1 MENNEASTDVA
12 APHYT
17 ITSPSVAA
25 NANNNGV
32 IASDATDVSAAFGQQ
47 EAAVEARCHPQDVR
61 IVHTVGLDME
71 STSSTAVAVTP
82 KNGTTSDLE
91 ATITTAVAVETMP
104 TKEEGLLSNN
114 VVANKSDKKT
124 NRVNKYNNINN
135 INNNNNNNNCSSNNR
150 YNNNSDATV
159 VGSDACDDDVAVV
172 VEDENRMTSGLQRS
186 TNPSSRPIFATST
199 SSITTEV
206 SPSSST
212 GDAREDETSPR
223 KTTRAANT
231 SSLNLSLH
239 SSSPSSPS
247 AGPTEA
253 PTTRST
259 PTRRTTPVPSLEL
272 QSEVTFRQM
281 QQERQA
287 GVSGTPN
294 TTPTSAIMR
303 TPPSPRA
310 AHVILPLPRVTVTS
324 PSDLSP
330 PCNSSTTTLL
340 MDEEDEEET
349 VVTHSPPSPQSP
361 TSPTIPLT
369 PPPTPPP
376 PRSLVII
383 PMSANPML
391 TTTANGVVGI
401 GMIEPPLDM
410 MNMIDMP
417 PPPPYEGLVKADDS
431 NRQSGGY
438 GLSHMDTLPSYAV
451 ATDLPTY
458 EEAERAKANEMRE
471 NPGHD
476 FQNNRDQ
483 TTASHLSNSSQQSGG
498 SRSGYPDDDRVPTY
512 DPYHLT
518 GVSIGTDWI
527 FLCTFAISFLFN
539 WLGFL
544 ISLCITNTVAGR
556 CGALSGLGLSM
567 VKWVVIMKHNT
578 MAQGF
583 LQGDSWVWWILMVCG
598 FLLFL
603 RGCIQ
608 YVNMKYEWKR
618 IFSRLQQMYF
628 S

>member
-1 MENNEASTDVA
+1 MASEASTAMA
-12 APHYT
+12 AHYTT
-17 ITSPSVAA
+17 ITSTSATT
-25 NANNNGV
+25 NANNNET
-32 IASDATDVSAAFGQQ
+32 IASDIADVSTTFAQQGPAVESQYHPQ
-47 EAAVEARCHPQDVR
+47 EAR

-71 STSSTAVAVTP
+71 SSTSTTVAVTP
-82 KNGTTSDLE
+82 KNSTTSNLD
-91 ATITTAVAVETMP
+91 ATITTAVAAVETTMAS
-104 TKEEGLLSNN
+104 EEGLLSNN
-114 VVANKSDKKT
+114 VVANKYDKT
-124 NRVNKYNNINN
+124 NHLNKYNNNN
-135 INNNNNNNNCSSNNR
+135 YTNNNHC
-150 YNNNSDATV
+150 NNNSESTV
-159 VGSDACDDDVAVV
+159 VGSSGVCDD
-172 VEDENRMTSGLQRS
+172 VESEERMKREPQRMTDR
-186 TNPSSRPIFATST
+186 SSRQILPTST
-199 SSITTEV
+199 SSITTEA
-206 SPSSST
+206 SSSST
-212 GDAREDETSPR
+212 EAAGDE
-223 KTTRAANT
+223 NT
-231 SSLNLSLH
+231 SIRAFEDAHNNSLTPPYS
-239 SSSPSSPS
+239 S
-247 AGPTEA
+247 AGPAEA

-259 PTRRTTPVPSLEL
+259 PTRRSTPIPSLEL
-272 QSEVTFRQM
+272 QPEVTFQQL

-287 GVSGTPN
+287 GISGTPN

-310 AHVILPLPRVTVTS
+310 ASVILPLPRVTVTS

-330 PCNSSTTTLL
+330 PCNGSNTTLT
-340 MDEEDEEET
+340 MDEEDT
-349 VVTHSPPSPQSP
+349 VAHSPPSPQSP

-376 PRSLVII
+376 PRSVVII
-383 PMSANPML
+383 PMATNPVL
-391 TTTANGVVGI
+391 TTANGMIGI
-401 GMIEPPLDM
+401 GMIDQHQD
-410 MNMIDMP
+410 MIDMP

-431 NRQSGGY
+431 NRQSGTY

-471 NPGHD
+471 NPLMSGHD
-476 FQNNRDQ
+476 FQNCDQ
-483 TTASHLSNSSQQSGG
+483 TATSHLSNSTQQSGG
-498 SRSGYPDDDRVPTY
+498 SRSGYPEDDRVPAY

-583 LQGDSWVWWILMVCG
+583 LQGDSWVWWILVVCG

>member
-1 MENNEASTDVA
+1 MASEASTAMA
-12 APHYT
+12 AQYT
-17 ITSPSVAA
+17 ITSSPATT
-25 NANNNGV
+25 NANNNEV
-32 IASDATDVSAAFGQQ
+32 IANDIADVSTTFGQQ
-47 EAAVEARCHPQDVR
+47 GPTVETQYHPQEARSL
-61 IVHTVGLDME
+61 HTVGLDME
-71 STSSTAVAVTP
+71 SSTSTTVAVTP
-82 KNGTTSDLE
+82 KNSTTSNLD
-91 ATITTAVAVETMP
+91 ATTITTAVVAVETTMAS
-104 TKEEGLLSNN
+104 EGLFSN
-114 VVANKSDKKT
+114 VVANKSDKT
-124 NRVNKYNNINN
+124 NHVNKYNNN
-135 INNNNNNNNCSSNNR
+135 NNNNNNNNCTNNS
-150 YNNNSDATV
+150 YCNNNSDSTV
-159 VGSDACDDDVAVV
+159 DSSGACDD
-172 VEDENRMTSGLQRS
+172 VESEERTKPEPQRMTDLSSRQILPTLTSSNTTDASSSSTEAAGDENIPTRAFEDAS
-186 TNPSSRPIFATST
+186 NNSSAPPPY
-199 SSITTEV
+199 SS
-206 SPSSST
+206 SSST
-212 GDAREDETSPR
+212 GPA
-223 KTTRAANT
+223 
-231 SSLNLSLH
+231 
-239 SSSPSSPS
+239 
-247 AGPTEA
+247 EA

-259 PTRRTTPVPSLEL
+259 PTRRSTPIPSLEL
-272 QSEVTFRQM
+272 QPEVTFQQL

-287 GVSGTPN
+287 GISGTPN

-310 AHVILPLPRVTVTS
+310 AAVILPLPRVTVTS
-324 PSDLSP
+324 PSDVSP
-330 PCNSSTTTLL
+330 PCHGSNITLT
-340 MDEEDEEET
+340 MDEEDAT
-349 VVTHSPPSPQSP
+349 AHSPPSPQSP

-376 PRSLVII
+376 PLPRSVVII
-383 PMSANPML
+383 PMTGNPML
-391 TTTANGVVGI
+391 TTANGMVGI
-401 GMIEPPLDM
+401 GMLDQPQDLA
-410 MNMIDMP
+410 DMP

-431 NRQSGGY
+431 NRQSGNY

-471 NPGHD
+471 NPLMSG
-476 FQNNRDQ
+476 NRDQ
-483 TTASHLSNSSQQSGG
+483 TTSSHLSNSTQQSGG
-498 SRSGYPDDDRVPTY
+498 SRYPDDDRVPAY

-628 S
+628 SWDGI